1 MVYRLFREPQAFD
14 VVVAPN
20 LYGDIISD
28 GAAALVGSLGVVAS
42 TNVGDKF
49 CIGEPVHGSAPDI
62 AGRGIANPVA
72 AIRSAALMIEH
83 LGYIKEANQ
92 IKDAVDYTLVHEDLT
107 PDLGGKGTTES
118 LTDSII
124 RRLKDLQ

>member
-42 TNVGDKF
+42 TNVGDSF

-62 AGRGIANPVA
+62 EGKGISNPVA

-83 LGYIKEANQ
+83 LGMVKEANK
-92 IKDAVDYTLVHEDLT
+92 IKSAVDHVLVNSPLT
-107 PDLGGKGTTES
+107 PDLGGKGTT
-118 LTDSII
+118 DSITDAVI
-124 RRLKDLQ
+124 ARL

>member
-42 TNVGDKF
+42 TNVGDTF

-62 AGRGIANPVA
+62 EGKGISNPIA
-72 AIRSAALMIEH
+72 AIRSAGLMIEH
-83 LGYIKEANQ
+83 LGYMTEGARIK
-92 IKDAVDYTLVHEDLT
+92 KAVDDVLINCDLT
-107 PDLGGKGTTES
+107 PDMGGKGTTES
-118 LTDSII
+118 ITAAVIK
-124 RRLKDLQ
+124 RLSL

>member
-42 TNVGDKF
+42 TNVGDSF

-62 AGRGIANPVA
+62 QGKGISNPVA

-83 LGYIKEANQ
+83 LGMVKEANK
-92 IKDAVDYTLVHEDLT
+92 IKSAVDHVLVNSPLT
-107 PDLGGKGTTES
+107 PDLGGKGTTAS
-118 LTDSII
+118 ITDAVIA
-124 RRLKDLQ
+124 RL